1 MQRRIGLNIKVPAVL
16 VGFGLATGAIVG
28 VTGYFV
34 AESALLLMAE
44 AHRNAAAAGGLGDEE
59 LIASGL
65 THIIEMMLLATLL
78 TAPIVILAGTFL
90 ARRASKTLRTAADA
104 LVALAKGR
112 TDIELTRPKQNDEI
126 GDLIEAMMVVRK
138 FVMRFHITESAEK
151 AAREKERQRQAR
163 MQELVDS
170 FRGNVSNVIASVE
183 TEIEGIRSTSG
194 VLTSVADNAAVEATS
209 AQEASATSAANVD
222 AVASTVEQLSVS
234 IREIAERA
242 QKASDHVVEAS
253 NVARKTDQDVSGLAA
268 AAEKVGAIVDLIRDI
283 AEQTNLLALNAT
295 IEAARAG
302 EAGRGFAV
310 VASEVK
316 QLASQTSKA
325 TQDISLQINEIQ
337 GATRNAVEAIRQISS
352 TVSEIEALT
361 GSIAAAVQE
370 QDAATGEIFTSVASA
385 ADRSRLLARNID
397 GLSSAI
403 SDTNREAQQVM
414 MVSYQLSAV
423 ASVLS
428 SDVEEFINGVANDV
442 NERRLSHRY
451 AASAVTVIGP
461 DGMRKV
467 TECVDISET
476 GARIVSIAGIKV
488 GGPVTIEMDDGL
500 EVKGNIVW
508 VENDQAGIQFSKS
521 LGDAVF
527 DYVVTPSAAA

>member
-1 MQRRIGLNIKVPAVL
+1 MQRRMGLNIKIPVVL
-16 VGFGLATGAIVG
+16 VGFALVTGAVVG

-34 AESALLLMAE
+34 ARSALLMMAE
-44 AHRNAAAAGGLGDEE
+44 AHRNAASGVNDDQLV
-59 LIASGL
+59 ASGL
-65 THIIEMMLLATLL
+65 THIIEMMLLAALL
-78 TAPIVILAGTFL
+78 TTPLVVGAGFWLTRKSVKTLTKVAETLAG
-90 ARRASKTLRTAADA
+90 
-104 LVALAKGR
+104 LAKGQ
-112 TDIELTRPKQNDEI
+112 TDIELIRPTQNDEI
-126 GDLIEAMMVVRK
+126 GDLVSSLAVVRK
-138 FVMRFHITESAEK
+138 FIIRYNHTEIAEK
-151 AAREKERQRQAR
+151 VARDKERQRQAR
-163 MQELVDS
+163 MQELVDN

-209 AQEASATSAANVD
+209 AQEASAASASNVD
-222 AVASTVEQLSVS
+222 AVASTVEQLSTS

-242 QKASDHVVEAS
+242 QRASDHVVQAS

-337 GATRNAVEAIRQISS
+337 SATRNAVEAIRQIAA
-352 TVSEIEALT
+352 TVSEIESLT

-385 ADRSRLLARNID
+385 ADRSRLLARNVD
-397 GLSSAI
+397 QLSSAI

-428 SDVEEFINGVANDV
+428 SDVEEFINGVATDV
-442 NERRLSHRY
+442 NERRLSQRY
-451 AASAVTVIGP
+451 SASGVTVVSP
-461 DGMRKV
+461 DGMRKE

-476 GARIVSIAGIKV
+476 GARIVAVPGLRM

-500 EVKGNIVW
+500 LVTGSIVW
-508 VENDQAGIQFSKS
+508 IENEQAGIQFEKS
-521 LGDAVF
+521 LGAQVF
-527 DYVVTPSAAA
+527 DYVVTPSAAAA